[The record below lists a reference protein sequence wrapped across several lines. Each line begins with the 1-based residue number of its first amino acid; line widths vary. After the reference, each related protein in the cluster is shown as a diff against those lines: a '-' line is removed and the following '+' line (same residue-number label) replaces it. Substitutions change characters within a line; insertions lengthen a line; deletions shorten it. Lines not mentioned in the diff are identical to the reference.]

1 MCHRLNPRSRAGCGT
16 YTTTAGER
24 SCARLTARPRP
35 ATVRAMADVTLRT
48 YVFLD
53 DLQPQLAAFI
63 GTTARGFLPVA
74 GVASMFIETAPGL
87 IINRIMD
94 VALKATRCTPA
105 IMVVER
111 AFGLLEIHEWDKG
124 QVRLGGQ
131 AVLDYLKL
139 DEHERVKPR
148 VVSDQVIRA
157 VEPYHAQLINKIRY
171 GDMLLAGESLLILET
186 EPAGYI
192 AFACNEAL
200 KAAHVK
206 LIDAQLFGAYGR
218 LYLSGREA
226 EIDAARDGAI
236 RGLESVRGKEGPK
249 GEGR

>member
-1 MCHRLNPRSRAGCGT
+1 
-16 YTTTAGER
+16 
-24 SCARLTARPRP
+24 
-35 ATVRAMADVTLRT
+35 MADVTLRT

-94 VALKATRCTPA
+94 VALKATQATPA

-111 AFGLLEIHEWDKG
+111 AFGLLEIHHHDKG
-124 QVRLGGQ
+124 QVLNGGQ
-131 AVLDYLKL
+131 AVLDYLKVEES
-139 DEHERVKPR
+139 DRMKPR

-192 AFACNEAL
+192 AFAANEAL
-200 KAAHVK
+200 KAARVK

-218 LYLSGREA
+218 LYLSGPEA
-226 EIDAARDGAI
+226 QIDAAREAALARLATIQGREGA
-236 RGLESVRGKEGPK
+236 K
-249 GEGR
+249 GGGGA

>member
-1 MCHRLNPRSRAGCGT
+1 MS
-16 YTTTAGER
+16 
-24 SCARLTARPRP
+24 
-35 ATVRAMADVTLRT
+35 DVTLRT

-111 AFGLLEIHEWDKG
+111 AFGLLEIHDHDKG
-124 QVRLGGQ
+124 QVQLGGQ
-131 AVLDYLKL
+131 AVLQHLGL
-139 DEHERVKPR
+139 EEHDRLRPR

-157 VEPYHAQLINKIRY
+157 VESYHAQLINKIRY
-171 GDMLLAGESLLILET
+171 GDMLLPGESLLILET
-186 EPAGYI
+186 EPAGYV

-200 KAAHVK
+200 KAARIK

-218 LYLSGREA
+218 LYLSGPEA
-226 EIDAARDGAI
+226 QIDAARSAAVGGLGTMRGREAKPGGGA
-236 RGLESVRGKEGPK
+236 
-249 GEGR
+249 

>member
-1 MCHRLNPRSRAGCGT
+1 
-16 YTTTAGER
+16 
-24 SCARLTARPRP
+24 
-35 ATVRAMADVTLRT
+35 MADVTLRT

-87 IINRIMD
+87 IINRLMD

-124 QVRLGGQ
+124 QVQTGGQ

-139 DEHERVKPR
+139 EESDRVRPR
-148 VVSDQVIRA
+148 VVSDQVIRS

-171 GDMLLAGESLLILET
+171 GDQLLPGESLLILET

-192 AFACNEAL
+192 AFAANQAL

-218 LYLSGREA
+218 LYMSGPEA
-226 EIDAARDGAI
+226 EIDAARDAAI
-236 RGLESVRGKEGPK
+236 RGLETIRGQEGGK

>member
-1 MCHRLNPRSRAGCGT
+1 
-16 YTTTAGER
+16 
-24 SCARLTARPRP
+24 
-35 ATVRAMADVTLRT
+35 MADVTLRT

-74 GVASMFIETAPGL
+74 GDASLLIEAAPGL
-87 IINRIMD
+87 IINRITD

-111 AFGLLEIHEWDKG
+111 AFGLLEIHHRDKG
-124 QVRLGGQ
+124 QVQQGGE
-131 AVLDYLKL
+131 AVLGYLEIAES
-139 DEHERVKPR
+139 DRMKPR

-157 VEPYHAQLINKIRY
+157 VEPYHAQVINKSRY
-171 GDMLLAGESLLILET
+171 GDMLIAGESLLILET

-192 AFACNEAL
+192 AFGANEAL
-200 KAAHVK
+200 KAARVK
-206 LIDAQLFGAYGR
+206 LIDASLFGAYGR
-218 LYLSGREA
+218 LYLSGPEA
-226 EIDAARDGAI
+226 QIDAARQAAV
-236 RGLESVRGKEGPK
+236 RGLGAVKGKEAAK

>member
-1 MCHRLNPRSRAGCGT
+1 
-16 YTTTAGER
+16 
-24 SCARLTARPRP
+24 
-35 ATVRAMADVTLRT
+35 MADVTLRS

-74 GVASMFIETAPGL
+74 GDASMFIETAPGL
-87 IINRIMD
+87 IINRITD

-111 AFGLLEIHEWDKG
+111 AFGLLEIHHRDKG
-124 QVRLGGQ
+124 QVETGGH
-131 AVLDYLKL
+131 AVLDYLK
-139 DEHERVKPR
+139 V
-148 VVSDQVIRA
+148 DQ
-157 VEPYHAQLINKIRY
+157 VEPYHAQVINKTRY

-192 AFACNEAL
+192 AFGANEAL

-206 LIDAQLFGAYGR
+206 LIDASLFGAYGR
-218 LYLSGREA
+218 LYLSGTEA
-226 EIDAARDGAI
+226 QIDAARNAALK
-236 RGLESVRGKEGPK
+236 GLSTVTGKEAAK

>member
-1 MCHRLNPRSRAGCGT
+1 
-16 YTTTAGER
+16 
-24 SCARLTARPRP
+24 
-35 ATVRAMADVTLRT
+35 MADVTLRT

-94 VALKATRCTPA
+94 VALKATHCTPA

-111 AFGLLEIHEWDKG
+111 AFGLLEIHEHDKG
-124 QVRLGGQ
+124 QVLLGGR
-131 AVLDYLKL
+131 AVRDYLKI
-139 DEHERVKPR
+139 DEHDRVKPR

-171 GDMLLAGESLLILET
+171 GDMLLSGESLLILET

-192 AFACNEAL
+192 SFAANEAL
-200 KAAHVK
+200 KAARVK

-218 LYLSGREA
+218 LYLSGPEA
-226 EIDAARDGAI
+226 QIDAARDAALS
-236 RGLESVRGKEGPK
+236 GLTTVSGKEALRGA
-249 GEGR
+249 G

>member
-1 MCHRLNPRSRAGCGT
+1 
-16 YTTTAGER
+16 
-24 SCARLTARPRP
+24 
-35 ATVRAMADVTLRT
+35 MADVTLRT

-87 IINRIMD
+87 IINRLMD

-124 QVRLGGQ
+124 QVQLGGQ
-131 AVLDYLKL
+131 AVLDYLHL
-139 DEHERVKPR
+139 QEQDRLKPR
-148 VVSDQVIRA
+148 IVSDQVIRA

-171 GDMLLAGESLLILET
+171 GHQLIAGESLLILET
-186 EPAGYI
+186 EPAAYI
-192 AFACNEAL
+192 AFAANQAL
-200 KAAHVK
+200 KAARVS

-218 LYLSGREA
+218 LYLSGPEA
-226 EIDAARDGAI
+226 DIDAARDGAM
-236 RGLESVRGKEGPK
+236 RGLDMIQGREPPRGEAK
-249 GEGR
+249 

>member
-1 MCHRLNPRSRAGCGT
+1 
-16 YTTTAGER
+16 
-24 SCARLTARPRP
+24 
-35 ATVRAMADVTLRT
+35 MADVTLRT

-53 DLQPQLAAFI
+53 SLQPQLAAFI

-87 IINRIMD
+87 IINRITD
-94 VALKATRCTPA
+94 VALKATSVTPG

-111 AFGLLEIHEWDKG
+111 AFGLLEFHHDDRG

-131 AVLDYLKL
+131 AVLDHLKIG
-139 DEHERVKPR
+139 EHDRTQPR

-157 VEPYHAQLINKIRY
+157 VEPYHAQLINKTRY
-171 GDMLLAGESLLILET
+171 GDMLIAGESLLILET

-192 AFACNEAL
+192 AFAANEAL

-206 LIDAQLFGAYGR
+206 LIDASLFGAYGR
-218 LYLSGREA
+218 LYLSGPEA
-226 EIDAARDGAI
+226 QIDAARDAALKQLERVKGREGAKSEA
-236 RGLESVRGKEGPK
+236 R
-249 GEGR
+249 

>member
-1 MCHRLNPRSRAGCGT
+1 
-16 YTTTAGER
+16 
-24 SCARLTARPRP
+24 
-35 ATVRAMADVTLRT
+35 MADVTLRT

-53 DLQPQLAAFI
+53 DLQPQLASFI

-124 QVRLGGQ
+124 QVMMGGQ
-131 AVLDYLKL
+131 AVLDYLEVK
-139 DEHERVKPR
+139 EHERMKPR

-157 VEPYHAQLINKIRY
+157 VEPYHAQLINKMRY

-192 AFACNEAL
+192 AFGANEAL

-218 LYLSGREA
+218 LYLSGPEA
-226 EIDAARDGAI
+226 EIDAARDAAI
-236 RGLESVRGKEGPK
+236 RGLSTLRGVEAPK